1 MAIEKENPYKDNNP
15 YDVVQELRVIVEDLK
30 RAVYGDPA
38 SRSPGMFQEFD
49 SLRRDVNLLRQ
60 ELEQVKSRKPSAA
73 NWTIGYISFC
83 AGGIFAVIAV
93 LTQRDSK
100 HPRRTC
106 SDICD
111 CVGGNRSLLF
121 SLRLWLDRGQSWI
134 SLRAHGTAS
143 PQEAERLFLLR
154 SLPQ

>member
-93 LTQRDSK
+93 LNQI
-100 HPRRTC
+100 PRNEILNIPGELAAIFAIVLAAIALYFFL
-106 SDICD
+106 SGFGWI
-111 CVGGNRSLLF
+111 GGN
-121 SLRLWLDRGQSWI
+121 
-134 SLRAHGTAS
+134 HGS
-143 PQEAERLFLLR
+143 H
-154 SLPQ
+154 